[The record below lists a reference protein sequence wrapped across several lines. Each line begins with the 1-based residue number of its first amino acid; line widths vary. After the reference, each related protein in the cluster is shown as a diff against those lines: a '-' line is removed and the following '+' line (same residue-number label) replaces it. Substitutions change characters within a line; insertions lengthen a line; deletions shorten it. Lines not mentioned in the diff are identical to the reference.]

1 MEPGCASER
10 KLYTTASLAVS
21 EESRYQE
28 RETDCVEDTKLIM
41 RVIDAEDEHKG
52 GATYARG
59 YKWRCRIPSM
69 RAISLGDV
77 NEGGKTLR
85 MIRVLLLQRKDKE
98 ETKTFTGSSW

>member
-1 MEPGCASER
+1 MRVR